1 MPRELRAQGWI
12 VEAHD
17 DHFAEDTK
25 DEDLLTELGRREWLL
40 ITEDKRIRYRT
51 AERAAF
57 MEAGL
62 RMFVL
67 TSGNLSAAEAL
78 RILIAAQRGIAEVL
92 SKEAGPFMYR
102 IGKDGSLNRLE

>member
-1 MPRELRAQGWI
+1 VPLELRAQGWI

-25 DEDLLTELGRREWLL
+25 DEELLAELERREWIL
-40 ITEDKRIRYRT
+40 ITEDKRIRYRP

-57 MEAGL
+57 TEAGL

-67 TSGNLSAAEAL
+67 TSGNLSAAAAL
-78 RILIAAQRGIAEVL
+78 RILLAAKRHIAEVL
-92 SKEAGPFMYR
+92 SKESGPFMYR
-102 IGKDGSLNRLE
+102 IAKDGGLKRLE